1 VRGDRAEAG
10 CVEYCE
16 REVDQAGRQ
25 AYACACISVL
35 GQTTRRRLPIAGRLR
50 ASDRDR
56 MLAALLAVLP
66 AMVGPIVTA
75 ACCQWPMTWPM
86 FCLAQA
92 CSSLPVILSE
102 LRYLTQPTRA
112 FRFAVAS

>member
-1 VRGDRAEAG
+1 MRGRRVEAG

-25 AYACACISVL
+25 AYGCACISVL
-35 GQTTRRRLPIAGRLR
+35 GQTTRRRLPIAGV
-50 ASDRDR
+50 
-56 MLAALLAVLP
+56 LLAP
-66 AMVGPIVTA
+66 YQRWSARIVTA